1 MLFGIFNQDSLK
13 KFTTLCLVFTS
24 LVIVSNIALLFTGS
38 NKLPEDSIVLYAQK
52 STKLYMPFGG
62 LKGDTVTS
70 NISRGD
76 SVWLL
81 GVETDKL
88 RYWVADAQG
97 QRGYVNQDDFDSC
110 VVIHSMKRVDEK
122 IKPFLGDTV
131 QIVKPLRKR
140 GEFLCRL
147 SNDSTIEVS
156 AEYIFGS
163 TAIKYEKYITKGNYT
178 THMSM
183 KRLERELK
191 TSNIVSADSIG
202 KLARVIAKTKSGWL
216 ARYNITA
223 VGSDGV
229 KYYPIVAFDSNGQF
243 SKVDM
248 KVKTSSGSFLL
259 SLLPFVDTIADSGF
273 LESLIDE
280 PIYNFSFNV
289 SEYPA
294 WLYYICW
301 VLVLLF
307 GLFVFLMWVQGTALF
322 PMFLMMGMTR
332 FSWAFKPLPDMAL
345 KIIAPVLAFVGIYVW
360 VVSIG
365 LWGMP
370 WWMSL
375 PLLLIAAAYPLS
387 EYVGNFADNVPH
399 SRCPKCRHI
408 DSLSYSYEEDTGTHI
423 TYEEESVN
431 CGKVGESR
439 REWDT
444 YNVTTTRWSD
454 GRTTQD
460 ITDKQH
466 HVKVDNIYQ
475 YDVYKVKYLVHD
487 IYDHY
492 VCHHCKHDE
501 RSYNPK
507 YEELSREY
515 LRSYTG
521 Y

>member
-13 KFTTLCLVFTS
+13 KFTTLCLVFAS

-62 LKGDTVTS
+62 HKGDTVTS

-97 QRGYVNQDDFDSC
+97 QRGYVNQEDFDSC

-156 AEYIFGS
+156 AKYIFGS

-322 PMFLMMGMTR
+322 PMFLMMGM
-332 FSWAFKPLPDMAL
+332 
-345 KIIAPVLAFVGIYVW
+345 
-360 VVSIG
+360 
-365 LWGMP
+365 P

-375 PLLLIAAAYPLS
+375 PLLLVAAAYPLS
-387 EYVGNFADNVPH
+387 EYVGNLAD
-399 SRCPKCRHI
+399 
-408 DSLSYSYEEDTGTHI
+408 
-423 TYEEESVN
+423 
-431 CGKVGESR
+431 
-439 REWDT
+439 
-444 YNVTTTRWSD
+444 NVTTTRWSD

>member
-1 MLFGIFNQDSLK
+1 MLFGIFNQNSFK
-13 KFTTLCLVFTS
+13 KFTTVCIVFAS
-24 LVIVSNIALLFTGS
+24 LVIVANLALSLMGS
-38 NKLPEDSIVLYAQK
+38 NTLPEESIVLYAQK
-52 STKLYMPFGG
+52 PTKLYMPFGG
-62 LKGDTVTS
+62 LKGDTVTC

-81 GVETDKL
+81 GVEKDKV

-97 QRGYVNQDDFDSC
+97 QRGYVNQEDFDSC
-110 VVIHSMKRVDEK
+110 MVIHSLKRVKDK
-122 IKPFLGDTV
+122 IKPYLGDTV

-140 GEFLCRL
+140 DEFLCRL
-147 SNDSTIEVS
+147 PNDSTIEVKG
-156 AEYIFGS
+156 ENLFGL
-163 TAIKYEKYITKGNYT
+163 TAIKYEKYITEGNYT

-223 VGSDGV
+223 VDSNGV

-243 SKVDM
+243 AKVDM
-248 KVKTSSGSFLL
+248 KVKTYSGSFLL

-280 PIYNFSFNV
+280 PIYNFNLNV
-289 SEYPA
+289 SEYPT

-307 GLFVFLMWVQGTALF
+307 GLVVFAMWVQGTALL
-322 PMFLMMGMTR
+322 PMFVVMGMTR

-345 KIIAPVLAFVGIYVW
+345 KIIAFVFAFVGIYLW

-370 WWMSL
+370 WWLSL
-375 PLLLIAAAYPLS
+375 PLLIGAAAYPLFEYSLHLS
-387 EYVGNFADNVPH
+387 ESIPH
-399 SRCPKCRHI
+399 ERCPQCRHL
-408 DSLSYSYEEDTGTHI
+408 DSLSYSYEENTGTHI

-444 YNVTTTRWSD
+444 YDVKTTRWSD
-454 GRTTQD
+454 GRTTQE
-460 ITDKQH
+460 ISNKQH
-466 HVKVDNIYQ
+466 HVKVEGIYY
-475 YDVYKVKYLVHD
+475 YDVYKVKYRVHD
-487 IYDHY
+487 IYRHY

-501 RSYNPK
+501 RDYSPK
-507 YEELSREY
+507 YEELDREY
-515 LRSYTG
+515 LRSYTR
-521 Y
+521 

>member
-13 KFTTLCLVFTS
+13 KFTTLCLVFAS

-62 LKGDTVTS
+62 HKGDTVTS

-97 QRGYVNQDDFDSC
+97 QRGYVNQEDFDSC
-110 VVIHSMKRVDEK
+110 VVIHSMKKVDEK

-156 AEYIFGS
+156 AKYIFGS

-301 VLVLLF
+301 VLVLPF

-322 PMFLMMGMTR
+322 PMFLMMGM
-332 FSWAFKPLPDMAL
+332 
-345 KIIAPVLAFVGIYVW
+345 
-360 VVSIG
+360 
-365 LWGMP
+365 P

-375 PLLLIAAAYPLS
+375 PLLLVAAAYPLS
-387 EYVGNFADNVPH
+387 EYVGNLAD
-399 SRCPKCRHI
+399 
-408 DSLSYSYEEDTGTHI
+408 
-423 TYEEESVN
+423 
-431 CGKVGESR
+431 
-439 REWDT
+439 
-444 YNVTTTRWSD
+444 NVTTTRWSD

-466 HVKVDNIYQ
+466 HVKVDNIYH
-475 YDVYKVKYLVHD
+475 YDVYKVKYRVHD